1 MEPEVEFIDE
11 KKELAKEQKKDRRS
25 LREIL
30 DGTVTTEII
39 SRNLRFIV
47 FIAFIAMLY
56 IANRYHAEKLAREMS
71 TLQAEVKELNA
82 EAISAAAELMFIS
95 KQSEVIKL
103 IEEKQLGLKEAVVP
117 PVKIIVKNR
126 DLR

>member
-1 MEPEVEFIDE
+1 
-11 KKELAKEQKKDRRS
+11 